1 MKIMKTAAF
10 LLALAFVPAAFGQLT
25 DGDQAY
31 RDRADGIQAGKP
43 RSTNIDAAI
52 AAFQRAVTQSP
63 NDLEPRWKLLR
74 ALRYK
79 GAYVAVTKQEKRK
92 VFEQARMIGRESV
105 DLVDRMLAAKGVGAI
120 ARTAEKKVAEA
131 ARQIPHAGELLY
143 WDAVS
148 WGEWAQ
154 VYGKL
159 AAVKEGV
166 ADRIRRQSTIV
177 MMIDPKIEAGGGA
190 RVLGRLH
197 NQTPRVP
204 FLTGWASGT
213 EAVKYLSQS
222 LAQDPTNKVTKVFL
236 SEAMVAAEKSSK
248 VKAVQMLREV
258 ISEPND
264 PSYAAEHTGAQED
277 ARALLKQWGER

>member
-1 MKIMKTAAF
+1 MKTAAF

-236 SEAMVAAEKSSK
+236 AEAMVAAEKSSK